1 VATRRLGAWPRDVS
15 EAKAWWYLAVSTR
28 RAWKSRSGY
37 ACRVLRRRTF
47 GRGFDSRRLHHF
59 TELKPINWHLSASHP
74 FRPSFMRAARPTC
87 SSRCGVISRCRK
99 GRT

>member
-47 GRGFDSRRLHHF
+47 GRGFDSRRLHQ
-59 TELKPINWHLSASHP
+59 LSSGNPRNHPWFPAASTISP
-74 FRPSFMRAARPTC
+74 RPLSGRGPSNSRIAA
-87 SSRCGVISRCRK
+87 SSAAGLRCM
-99 GRT
+99 